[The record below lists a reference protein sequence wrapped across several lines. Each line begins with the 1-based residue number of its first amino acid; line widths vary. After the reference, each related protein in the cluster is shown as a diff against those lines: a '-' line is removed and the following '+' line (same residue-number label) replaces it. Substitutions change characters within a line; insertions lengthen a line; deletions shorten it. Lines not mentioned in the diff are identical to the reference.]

1 MALQRGAKV
10 VEVNATIT
18 PLTISATFM
27 LRGVAGE
34 ILPELIKAVWGQQ

>member
-1 MALQRGAKV
+1 

-27 LRGVAGE
+27 LCGASGQ
-34 ILPELIKAVWGQQ
+34 ILLELIKAVWDN